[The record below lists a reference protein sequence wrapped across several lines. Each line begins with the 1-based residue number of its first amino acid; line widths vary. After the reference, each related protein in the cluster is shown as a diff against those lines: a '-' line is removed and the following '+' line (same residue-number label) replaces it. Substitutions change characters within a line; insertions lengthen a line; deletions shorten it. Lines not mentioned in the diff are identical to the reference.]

1 MQKLSAKQA
10 LYLISA
16 PASLFALPEG
26 ILLHV
31 TTGSSAMGQKGSLVR
46 HGHGE
51 QEGQFRVNFH
61 WVLFLFLILQF

>member
-1 MQKLSAKQA
+1 MQKLSAKQT
-10 LYLISA
+10 LYLISV

-31 TTGSSAMGQKGSLVR
+31 TTGSRAMGQKGSLVR
-46 HGHGE
+46 HGHE
-51 QEGQFRVNFH
+51 KQEGQSRVNFH